1 MSDGLSPPRK
11 RARLRTENENRRETP
26 PAQAPADA
34 AAPRYARMSEASRV
48 ALGVP
53 DANRVAPE
61 ETERRNHLALSSFL
75 LMSLP
80 RRGRLDAETEART
93 VADAA
98 AAAAASAES
107 VSAAAGALEMLS
119 NSGPRQT
126 GDEPMPMAV
135 AVAVDESTTDDEE
148 LQQLSMVK
156 LEATGALLC
165 GGDGSAAVELS
176 YEDVKTFLFNSA
188 REQRTQLLHKGM
200 RTVKKARNADELLP
214 RLATAEDETGLTLLM
229 IGVRSNDRVFC
240 GMLLDAGADVNHKNF
255 LLEHGANDESKN
267 MSLIPAAHFG
277 HLPVVKMLLDT
288 GADQNF
294 ANMKGTTPLMRAA
307 QEGRDAVVKFLIE
320 KGADTCAANNEGMTA
335 LMLAAQRGHA
345 SIATT
350 LMQSGSNVNKQT
362 RQGSTA
368 LLLAAKRGHTAAVE
382 ALMTA
387 GADIFLKD
395 DREKTAAETAQR
407 RGHVD
412 LFLKISVQNQLRLMR
427 EDLRRQ
433 RCYEMMRVST
443 LYVLSRA
450 ELTPAF
456 KNPKRQKYNALLD
469 RTMRLPKPL
478 LQNIALYLPLS
489 RMWNRQLKYL
499 IYETAPHPNRVVQ
512 QGIRVLDEVLL
523 SVSLE
528 LRPSLKRIKQEC
540 GGPLHVTGQLGLL
553 RDSPEYRGLFTTE
566 SRLPMPLSMLVQL
579 RRMAD
584 IQGALASY
592 AAGTAIQ
599 FGVEVA
605 QDVVALI
612 TDMLNWDA
620 ARKQA
625 ELLEAERSD
634 MEFLVHNISHSDLV
648 VELSWLRGA
657 DSVSKSNGDA
667 QPTVPPVTDGRSN
680 QAIAS
685 VDVGGVAVPLSV
697 LGRPKFSLFQQT
709 SQQILERVQEL
720 RHPQCASVRQNGS
733 NIHAAAV
740 LSVPEQQD
748 PTPLLHPSLLDIGL
762 SSRERWK
769 ARCHDTQSPIG
780 FNLADSPIEVTR
792 HELLRDFQLRGENE
806 TTRLVERHW
815 DRVGITAVYFPL
827 VAVLL
832 PKWTQVLREFQ
843 SESSQQLVYLISGA
857 GIPRNDAHSRSGN
870 STEITAQLIAL
881 FVHQYYPHMATIQV
895 HSGSNI
901 FRFDDNVQ
909 F

>member
-11 RARLRTENENRRETP
+11 RARLRTENATRRETP

-34 AAPRYARMSEASRV
+34 AAPRYTRMSEASRV
-48 ALGVP
+48 AP
-53 DANRVAPE
+53 D

-80 RRGRLDAETEART
+80 PRGRLDAETEART
-93 VADAA
+93 VADAAAA

-200 RTVKKARNADELLP
+200 RTVKKARNVDELLP

-499 IYETAPHPNRVVQ
+499 AYETAPHPNRVVQ

-553 RDSPEYRGLFTTE
+553 RDSLEYRGLFTTE
-566 SRLPMPLSMLVQL
+566 SRLPMPLIAAPTDPDQ
-579 RRMAD
+579 RR
-584 IQGALASY
+584 GALR
-592 AAGTAIQ
+592 G
-599 FGVEVA
+599 
-605 QDVVALI
+605 
-612 TDMLNWDA
+612 
-620 ARKQA
+620 
-625 ELLEAERSD
+625 ERSD

-657 DSVSKSNGDA
+657 DSASKSNGDA
-667 QPTVPPVTDGRSN
+667 QPTVPPVADDRSN

-685 VDVGGVAVPLSV
+685 VDVDGVAVPLSV

-720 RHPQCASVRQNGS
+720 RHPRRTNARQNGS
-733 NIHAAAV
+733 NTHAAAV
-740 LSVPEQQD
+740 LSVPEQRD
-748 PTPLLHPSLLDIGL
+748 STPLLHPSLLDIG
-762 SSRERWK
+762 SSSGERWK

-792 HELLRDFQLRGENE
+792 DELLRDFQLRGENE

-832 PKWTQVLREFQ
+832 PKWTQVLQEFQ
-843 SESSQQLVYLISGA
+843 SEGSQQLVYLISGA